1 MWQNKKQQK
10 GKYQFRDFYL
20 LKLILKARRDMKGKN
35 STQIQI
41 VSKENS
47 CNLEE

>member
-1 MWQNKKQQK
+1 MS
-10 GKYQFRDFYL
+10 KYKFRDFDL
-20 LKLILKARRDMKGKN
+20 PKLIFKGREDMKGKN